1 MNQNKADH
9 FRMGHKSVFLLGKW
23 NGNERSQFWRSVVIF
38 FDYSRY
44 TRGVG
49 MGKKTPCLKNDIVV
63 KNIGFLESILHLG
76 KKAKTKSW
84 KKSCEKKSLEKAVI
98 FDYIDYADLPPPPI
112 SFSADFSKSPPA

>member
-9 FRMGHKSVFLLGKW
+9 FRMGHKSVFLLWKW
-23 NGNERSQFWRSVVIF
+23 NGDERSQIWRSVVIF

-49 MGKKTPCLKNDIVV
+49 MGEKTPCLKNDIVV

-76 KKAKTKSW
+76 KKSENEKL
-84 KKSCEKKSLEKAVI
+84 KKSCEKNPLK
-98 FDYIDYADLPPPPI
+98 P
-112 SFSADFSKSPPA
+112 